1 MRALNSL
8 VRASPIK
15 ILLAHMPNPSRK
27 PRVLLIAEAAN
38 PESISVALVGW
49 HHARALADVA
59 DVHLV
64 TEERNR
70 VAIEKTGL
78 WRAPMTALNAQ
89 ATYQAAW
96 KLGLKLRGGTG
107 AAWTINSALYTLT
120 YPFFERLVWKRF
132 GERLQ
137 RGEWD
142 LVHRLTPLSP
152 TTPSALA
159 KKCARNEIPFILGP
173 MNGGLAWPKGFE
185 EIRRKEKEWLSH
197 VRWIYRLM
205 PGYTS
210 TRQSASAI
218 MIASLS
224 TWDEMPARFQ
234 DKCVYIPENG
244 IEAERFDHPP
254 RHNFSQ
260 PLRVAYLGRF
270 VPFKGPDMAL
280 EAAAP
285 LVRAGKVVFDFI
297 GDGPEMPRLREFV
310 AREKLE
316 NGVKLSGWVEHGKV
330 HQRLSESDVFC
341 FPSIREFGGAVVV
354 EAMAL
359 GLVPIVVNYGGPA
372 ETVTERTGFRVPLGS
387 RSEIVAGLR
396 SVLTR
401 LAADPSPLAQMSRHA
416 QQHALQHFTWAAKAK
431 QVLEVYRWV
440 LRQRADK
447 PDFGRPF
454 ADTVASG

>member
-1 MRALNSL
+1 
-8 VRASPIK
+8 
-15 ILLAHMPNPSRK
+15 
-27 PRVLLIAEAAN
+27 
-38 PESISVALVGW
+38 
-49 HHARALADVA
+49 
-59 DVHLV
+59 
-64 TEERNR
+64 
-70 VAIEKTGL
+70 
-78 WRAPMTALNAQ
+78 MTALDAQ
-89 ATYQAAW
+89 ATYGPAW
-96 KLGLKLRGGTG
+96 KLGVKLRGGTG
-107 AAWTINSALYTLT
+107 AAWTIHAALYTLA
-120 YPFFERLVWKRF
+120 YPFFERQVWKKF

-137 RGEWD
+137 RGEFD

-152 TTPSALA
+152 TTPSSLA
-159 KKCARNEIPFILGP
+159 KKCARHGIPFVLGP
-173 MNGGLAWPKGFE
+173 LNGGLKWPKGFE
-185 EIRRKEKEWLSH
+185 DIRRKEKEWLSH
-197 VRWIYRLM
+197 VRWLYKLM
-205 PGYTS
+205 PGYRA
-210 TRQSASAI
+210 TRESASAI

-224 TWDEMPARFQ
+224 TWDEMPARFH

-254 RHNFSQ
+254 RHNFAR

-285 LVRAGKVVFDFI
+285 LVRDGKLVLDLI

-316 NGVKLSGWVEHGKV
+316 AGVKLSGWVEHGKV

-372 ETVTERTGFRVPLGS
+372 EIVTDHTGFRVSLGT
-387 RSEIVAGLR
+387 RAEIVAGLR
-396 SVLTR
+396 AVLSR
-401 LAADPSPLAQMSRHA
+401 LTADSSALPAMSSRA
-416 QQHALQHFTWAAKAK
+416 QQHALAHFTWAAKAK

-440 LRQRADK
+440 LRQRAVK

-454 ADTVASG
+454 SDEK

>member
-1 MRALNSL
+1 MAY
-8 VRASPIK
+8 PTT
-15 ILLAHMPNPSRK
+15 K

-49 HHARALADVA
+49 HHARALAEVA

-70 VAIEKTGL
+70 VAIEKSGL
-78 WRAPMTALNAQ
+78 WRSPMTVINAQ
-89 ATYQAAW
+89 ASYQFAW

-107 AAWTINSALYTLT
+107 AAWTVNSALYTLT
-120 YPFFERLVWKRF
+120 YPFFERLVWKQF

-137 RGEWD
+137 GGEWD

-152 TTPSALA
+152 VTPSSLA
-159 KKCARNEIPFILGP
+159 KKCARHKIPFVLGP
-173 MNGGLAWPKGFE
+173 MNGGLPWPKGFE
-185 EIRRKEKEWLSH
+185 DIRSKEKEWLSH
-197 VRWIYRLM
+197 VRGLYKLM
-205 PGYTS
+205 PGYRS
-210 TRQSASAI
+210 TRDAASAI

-224 TWDEMPARFQ
+224 TWDEMPARYH

-244 IEAERFDHPP
+244 IEAGRFDHPP
-254 RHNFSQ
+254 RHNFSK
-260 PLRVAYLGRF
+260 PLRVAYLGRL

-280 EAAAP
+280 EASAP
-285 LVRAGKVVFDFI
+285 LVREGRAVLDII
-297 GDGPEMPRLREFV
+297 GDGPEMPRLKEFV

-316 NGVKLSGWVEHGKV
+316 NGVKLDGWVEHSKV
-330 HQRLSESDVFC
+330 HQRLCEADVFL

-372 ETVTERTGFRVPLGS
+372 ETVTDSTGFRVQLGT
-387 RSEIVAGLR
+387 RAEIINGLR
-396 SVLTR
+396 AVLNP
-401 LAADPSPLAQMSRHA
+401 LAADPAALGAMSQRA
-416 QQHALQHFTWAAKAK
+416 QQHALNHFTWSAKAR

-440 LRQRADK
+440 RKQRADR

-454 ADTVASG
+454 RDDASG

>member
-1 MRALNSL
+1 MANQTG
-8 VRASPIK
+8 
-15 ILLAHMPNPSRK
+15 K

-49 HHARALADVA
+49 HHARALAEVA

-78 WRAPMTALNAQ
+78 WRAPMTAVNAQ
-89 ATYQAAW
+89 KTYQAAW
-96 KLGLKLRGGTG
+96 KLGVKLRGGTG
-107 AAWTINSALYTLT
+107 SAWTVNSALYTLT
-120 YPFFERLVWKRF
+120 YPFFERLVWKQF

-142 LVHRLTPLSP
+142 VVHRLTPLSP
-152 TTPSALA
+152 TTPSSLA
-159 KKCARNEIPFILGP
+159 KKCAQHKIPFVLGP

-197 VRWIYRLM
+197 VRGLYKLM
-205 PGYTS
+205 PGYRS
-210 TRQSASAI
+210 TREAASAI

-224 TWDEMPARFQ
+224 TWEEMPAEFHE
-234 DKCVYIPENG
+234 KCVYIPENG
-244 IEAERFDHPP
+244 IEAERFIHPP

-285 LVRAGKVVFDFI
+285 LVREGRVVLDMI
-297 GDGPEMPRLREFV
+297 GDGPSMPQLREFV

-316 NGVKLSGWVEHGKV
+316 SGVKLSGWVEHGKV

-372 ETVTERTGFRVPLGS
+372 ETVTDKTGYRVPLGS
-387 RSEIVAGLR
+387 RPEIVASLR
-396 SVLTR
+396 EVMSR
-401 LAADPSPLAQMSRHA
+401 LASNPASLAEMSRRA
-416 QQHALQHFTWAAKAK
+416 QRHALQHFTWSAKAK
-431 QVLEVYRWV
+431 QVLEVYRWI
-440 LRQRADK
+440 LRQRTDK

-454 ADTVASG
+454 SDAIG

>member
-1 MRALNSL
+1 
-8 VRASPIK
+8 
-15 ILLAHMPNPSRK
+15 MPNQNRK
-27 PRVLLIAEAAN
+27 PRILLIAEAAN

-49 HHARALADVA
+49 HHARALAEVA
-59 DVHLV
+59 EVHLV

-70 VAIEKTGL
+70 VAIEKSGL
-78 WRAPMTALNAQ
+78 WRAPMTAINAQ

-120 YPFFERLVWKRF
+120 YPFFERLVWKQFR
-132 GERLQ
+132 GRLQ
-137 RGEWD
+137 GGEWD

-152 TTPSALA
+152 TTPSSLA
-159 KKCARNEIPFILGP
+159 KKCARHKIPFVLGP

-185 EIRRKEKEWLSH
+185 NIRRQEKEWLSH
-197 VRWIYRLM
+197 VRGLYKLM
-205 PGYTS
+205 PGYRS
-210 TRQSASAI
+210 TRRSASAI

-224 TWDEMPARFQ
+224 TWAEMPAQFH
-234 DKCVYIPENG
+234 DKCIYIPENG
-244 IEAERFDHPP
+244 IEGGRFDHPP
-254 RHNFSQ
+254 RHAFAA

-285 LVRAGKVVFDFI
+285 LVREGRVVLDLI

-316 NGVKLSGWVEHGKV
+316 AGVKLDGWVEHGKV
-330 HQRLSESDVFC
+330 HQRLCESDVFL

-372 ETVTERTGFRVPLGS
+372 ETVTDSTGFRVPLGT
-387 RSEIVAGLR
+387 RAEIINGLR
-396 SVLTR
+396 EVLSR
-401 LAADPSPLAQMSRHA
+401 LAADPSALAAMSQRA
-416 QQHALQHFTWAAKAK
+416 QKHALSHFTWSAKAN

-454 ADTVASG
+454 LDAAVTT